1 MRFLTSWVEVD
12 KYRKPEDVYIAA
24 GHHVTDEQ
32 RLLAA
37 IVESSEDAIISST
50 PAGVIL
56 TWNRGAE
63 VIFGYKA
70 GDTIGKRLSMLMAPG
85 RLPELAYFAGQLSQ
99 GFTVSQYRSL
109 CRRKDGR
116 EFQVSVTGSPLINS
130 AGEVEALSAILR
142 DISKQKDAEE
152 AIHDSEERFRV
163 MADGC
168 PAVMWVTNAE
178 GGIQFINRAYREL
191 IGTTYE
197 ETEGHKWQVA
207 LHPEDSA
214 RYVEAFQRAVRDH
227 TPLRAEARAR
237 RADGEWRWMASYA
250 EPRFSTDGEFL
261 GLVGLSLDIT
271 ERKRTEDALRS
282 SEVRLRGITDS
293 AQDGIV
299 MMDPRGTISYWN
311 PAAQSILGY
320 LHEEAIGKNLHRLL
334 VPERYLAA
342 HRAAF
347 PEFSRNGRGNAVGQT
362 VEMAARRKDGRE
374 ITVDISLSA
383 IRLNDGW
390 HAVGIIRDI
399 TSRKLAEA
407 AEQEAKRRAE
417 AATRAKSEFLANM
430 SHEIRTPMNGVIGMT
445 GLLLDT
451 DLTDDQRL
459 YAETVRASG
468 ESLLAIV
475 NDILD
480 FSKIEAGRLD
490 LATMD
495 FDLQSLLDD
504 FAATLAVRA
513 HEKRL
518 EFCCVA
524 DPEVP
529 TLLAGDPGRLRQI
542 LTNLAANAVKF
553 TQKGEVA
560 VRVSLE
566 QKEETGCLLRFSV
579 RDTGIGIPADKI
591 GILFAKFSQ
600 VDASTTRTYGGTG
613 LGLAISK
620 QLATMMGGEVGVES
634 TEGVGSQFWF
644 TVRLGRQLEGSE
656 AQSRPPA
663 NLRGVRALIVD
674 DNATSR
680 EILSARMTSWGMR
693 SAQAVDGPAALQA
706 LDQALAEN
714 DPFQV
719 ALIDMQMPGMDG
731 EAVGRAIRADR
742 RLADTRM
749 VMLTSPGAR
758 GAARS
763 FAAIGFAA
771 YAAKPIGRREL
782 MRALSLALPG
792 RRAMQPPA
800 KPIATRQTAGAA
812 LSRFDGR
819 EPRILL
825 AEDDATNQLVAV
837 GILKKLGLR
846 ADVVANGAEAVK
858 ALESVRY
865 DLVLMDVQMPVMDG
879 LKATRQIRDPRSKV
893 RNHAIPIV
901 AMTAQAM
908 QGARE
913 CCLDAGMN
921 DYLSKP
927 VSPKDLAEVLVRW
940 LPRQSDELGMLP
952 AGATPPCL
960 PASSAPVVFDRAGL
974 LKRVMDDESL
984 AQVVTE
990 SFLDDIPRQI
1000 EALRGYLDTSNA
1012 ASVERQAHSIKGASA
1027 SVGGEALRA
1036 LAFAMEKAGKAGD
1049 LGSVRARMDDLERE
1063 FVRLKEAMAEQ
1074 P

>member
-1 MRFLTSWVEVD
+1 MRFLTSWAEVGN
-12 KYRKPEDVYIAA
+12 YRKPEDEYSAT

-70 GDTIGKRLSMLMAPG
+70 GDTIGKRLSMLMAPD
-85 RLPELAYFAGQLSQ
+85 RLPELAYFAGQVSQ

-116 EFQVSVTGSPLINS
+116 EFQVSVTGSPLMNS

-142 DISKQKDAEE
+142 DISKQEDAEE
-152 AIHDSEERFRV
+152 AIHESEERFRV

-227 TPLRAEARAR
+227 APLRAEARAR
-237 RADGEWRWMASYA
+237 RADGEWRWMASYG

-347 PEFSRNGRGNAVGQT
+347 PEFSRNGRGDAVGRT
-362 VEMAARRKDGRE
+362 VELAARRKDGRE

-399 TSRKLAEA
+399 TSRKAAEA

-518 EFCCVA
+518 EFCCIA

-529 TLLAGDPGRLRQI
+529 TLLSGDPGRLRQI
-542 LTNLAANAVKF
+542 LTNLAGNAVKF
-553 TQKGEVA
+553 TRKGEVA

-566 QKEETGCLLRFSV
+566 QKDETGCLLRFSV

-591 GILFAKFSQ
+591 GILFARFSQ

-620 QLATMMGGEVGVES
+620 QLATMMGGQVGVES

-644 TVRLGRQLEGSE
+644 TVRLGRQLKGPET
-656 AQSRPPA
+656 QSRPPA
-663 NLRGVRALIVD
+663 NLRGVRA
-674 DNATSR
+674 
-680 EILSARMTSWGMR
+680 
-693 SAQAVDGPAALQA
+693 P
-706 LDQALAEN
+706 
-714 DPFQV
+714 
-719 ALIDMQMPGMDG
+719 
-731 EAVGRAIRADR
+731 
-742 RLADTRM
+742 M
-749 VMLTSPGAR
+749 V
-758 GAARS
+758 
-763 FAAIGFAA
+763 
-771 YAAKPIGRREL
+771 
-782 MRALSLALPG
+782 
-792 RRAMQPPA
+792 
-800 KPIATRQTAGAA
+800 
-812 LSRFDGR
+812 GR

-825 AEDDATNQLVAV
+825 AEDDATNQSVAV
-837 GILKKLGLR
+837 GFLKKLGLR
-846 ADVVANGAEAVK
+846 ADVVANGGEAVK

-865 DLVLMDVQMPVMDG
+865 DLVLMDVQMPVVDG
-879 LKATRQIRDPRSKV
+879 LTAARQIRDPRSKV

-927 VSPKDLAEVLVRW
+927 MSPKDLAEVLVRW
-940 LPRQSDELGMLP
+940 LPTQSEELGMLP
-952 AGATPPCL
+952 AAATPPCL
-960 PASSAPVVFDRAGL
+960 PPASAPVVFDRAGL
-974 LKRVMDDESL
+974 LERVMDDESL

-990 SFLDDIPRQI
+990 TFLDDIPRQI
-1000 EALRGYLDTSNA
+1000 EALRGYLDASNA
-1012 ASVERQAHSIKGASA
+1012 ASAERQAHSIKGASA